1 MARLYALQLAD
12 QRAMEKQG
20 VRENPVRR
28 NGYAL
33 QGGASGE
40 AQQIKNAIAQLQDQQ
55 HNATSVQRTMNDRAI
70 KHLTEQLEHL
80 EGGAMCGG
88 SGPDVE
94 RFQLASE
101 RAEEIQANRT
111 NPRRKGA
118 TPTMGV
124 SRVRGGTH
132 TDAHYEHDREGKLL
146 HETMEAH
153 EAEGRA
159 MKRGGRAVPSSG
171 LSQFRGGGSDGVIV
185 GGGKHCDDS
194 DSDMEGGGRDSEIL
208 ARESAS
214 RPVIRAGLS
223 DEHSVEAK
231 EMGRHLGRHL
241 MTMRGGGFFDLFTK
255 GIVEAGRENADVSK
269 VTGMPNPSPPPMAPP
284 ASGGALFH
292 RRRDMLDDTQEAH
305 EEHTAR
311 RFGRVRKGAGVFS
324 NTAPMRQ
331 YEQPTTDMGLKPKK
345 RSNNDLHKPYMP
357 SSERKPSSEINIG
370 SIKPSWMKGGYL
382 SGQYEGMGGSMSGG
396 VMVDLNGN
404 DVIQKS
410 SSPRISFDDIRSG
423 RVRPNFNL
431 QEQNRVSS
439 KGGTRSETKP
449 KRKEKN
455 PYKRTH
461 TSEMSLGKMKKVKKP
476 APPPPAEQPDVGL
489 ALDLPPPPPVG
500 RGKAR
505 RSPAGPNDGR
515 RKRAEIVK
523 KVMAEK
529 GMKMIEASKYV
540 KAHNL
545 Y

>member
-1 MARLYALQLAD
+1 
-12 QRAMEKQG
+12 
-20 VRENPVRR
+20 
-28 NGYAL
+28 
-33 QGGASGE
+33 
-40 AQQIKNAIAQLQDQQ
+40 
-55 HNATSVQRTMNDRAI
+55 
-70 KHLTEQLEHL
+70 
-80 EGGAMCGG
+80 
-88 SGPDVE
+88 
-94 RFQLASE
+94 
-101 RAEEIQANRT
+101 
-111 NPRRKGA
+111 
-118 TPTMGV
+118 
-124 SRVRGGTH
+124 
-132 TDAHYEHDREGKLL
+132 
-146 HETMEAH
+146 
-153 EAEGRA
+153 
-159 MKRGGRAVPSSG
+159 
-171 LSQFRGGGSDGVIV
+171 
-185 GGGKHCDDS
+185 
-194 DSDMEGGGRDSEIL
+194 
-208 ARESAS
+208 
-214 RPVIRAGLS
+214 
-223 DEHSVEAK
+223 
-231 EMGRHLGRHL
+231 
-241 MTMRGGGFFDLFTK
+241 
-255 GIVEAGRENADVSK
+255 
-269 VTGMPNPSPPPMAPP
+269 
-284 ASGGALFH
+284 
-292 RRRDMLDDTQEAH
+292 
-305 EEHTAR
+305 
-311 RFGRVRKGAGVFS
+311 
-324 NTAPMRQ
+324 
-331 YEQPTTDMGLKPKK
+331 
-345 RSNNDLHKPYMP
+345 
-357 SSERKPSSEINIG
+357 
-370 SIKPSWMKGGYL
+370 MKGGYL
-382 SGQYEGMGGSMSGG
+382 SGQYEGMGGAMSGG